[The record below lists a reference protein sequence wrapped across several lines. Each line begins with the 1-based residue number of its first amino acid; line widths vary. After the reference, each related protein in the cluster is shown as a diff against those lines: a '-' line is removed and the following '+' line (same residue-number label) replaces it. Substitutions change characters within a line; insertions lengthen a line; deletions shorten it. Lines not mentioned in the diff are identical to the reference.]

1 MNLLLKL
8 LFLPFGYLCLAVSAA
23 MEMVSSNRAGW
34 VVGVPIYP
42 LLELQVRT
50 RRSSISRKKQRPFRQ
65 RILTYLF
72 QLRER
77 IKPRRLA
84 VRPESVKEESTQ

>member
-1 MNLLLKL
+1 MNLLLNL

-23 MEMVSSNRAGW
+23 MQMVSTNRAGW
-34 VVGVPIYP
+34 VIGVPHYP

-50 RRSSISRKKQRPFRQ
+50 RRSPVSPKKQRPFGQ
-65 RILTYLF
+65 RIHAYLV

-77 IKPRRLA
+77 IKQRRSA
-84 VRPESVKEESTQ
+84 SRPKPVKKEHTQ

>member
-23 MEMVSSNRAGW
+23 MEMVSTNRAGW
-34 VVGVPIYP
+34 VIGVPLYP

-50 RRSSISRKKQRPFRQ
+50 RRSSMSPKKQRPLRQ
-65 RILTYLF
+65 RILAYLF

-77 IKPRRLA
+77 IKPRRPA
-84 VRPESVKEESTQ
+84 VRPESDKKESTK

>member
-23 MEMVSSNRAGW
+23 MEMVSTNRAGW
-34 VVGVPIYP
+34 VVGIPLYP

-50 RRSSISRKKQRPFRQ
+50 RRSSMPPKKQRPLRQ
-65 RILTYLF
+65 RILAYLF

-77 IKPRRLA
+77 IKPGRPA
-84 VRPESVKEESTQ
+84 VRSESVKKESAQ

>member
-23 MEMVSSNRAGW
+23 MEMVSTNRAGW
-34 VVGVPIYP
+34 VIGVPLYP

-50 RRSSISRKKQRPFRQ
+50 RRSSMSPKKQRPLRQ
-65 RILTYLF
+65 RILAYLF

-77 IKPRRLA
+77 IKPRRPA
-84 VRPESVKEESTQ
+84 VRPESVKKESTQ

>member
-23 MEMVSSNRAGW
+23 MEMVNTNRAGW

-50 RRSSISRKKQRPFRQ
+50 RRSSMSPKKQRPLRQ
-65 RILTYLF
+65 RILAYLF

-77 IKPRRLA
+77 IKPGRPA
-84 VRPESVKEESTQ
+84 VRSESVKKESAQ